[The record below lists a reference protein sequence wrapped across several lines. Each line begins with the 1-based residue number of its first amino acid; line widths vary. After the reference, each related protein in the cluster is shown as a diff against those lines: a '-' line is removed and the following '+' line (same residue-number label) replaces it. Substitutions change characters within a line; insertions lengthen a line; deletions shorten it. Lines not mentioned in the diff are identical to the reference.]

1 MTTVILAH
9 TNVEAPDPV
18 RQNHNTI
25 LRALNL
31 GDVVT
36 LNEASEATS
45 HAVIRAALGFSSHIA
60 GENVIAWRVDR
71 FREVATGRR
80 VVMRGG
86 HVGAGRRR
94 TDKRR
99 VGPSR
104 EVAWAL
110 LEDVDSGAQLIAATH
125 HAVAKADTS
134 AKWRRRLRT
143 RGFAAVAKELR
154 RVLKQHD
161 APLVLTGDMNTVG
174 RIVFRLHGL
183 REVKTPA
190 TYGRKRYDRIF
201 VLGCKAR
208 RVKTFRT
215 NSDHLGLTAEITL
228 RS

>member
-18 RQNHNTI
+18 AQNHNTI
-25 LRALNL
+25 LRALGL
-31 GDVVT
+31 GHVVT

-45 HAVIRAALGFSSHIA
+45 HAVVRAAQGFSSHIA

-71 FREVATGRR
+71 FREVAVGRR

-86 HVGAGRRR
+86 HVGAGLRRA
-94 TDKRR
+94 DKRR

-110 LEDVDSGAQLIAATH
+110 LEDVFDSERLIVATH

-134 AKWRRRLRT
+134 AKWRRRLRA
-143 RGFAAVAKELR
+143 RGFAAVARELR

-161 APLVLTGDMNTVG
+161 APLVLTGDMNAVG

-190 TYGRKRYDRIF
+190 TYGRKRYDRLF
-201 VLGCKAR
+201 VLGCEVGHVR
-208 RVKTFRT
+208 TFRT

-228 RS
+228 R